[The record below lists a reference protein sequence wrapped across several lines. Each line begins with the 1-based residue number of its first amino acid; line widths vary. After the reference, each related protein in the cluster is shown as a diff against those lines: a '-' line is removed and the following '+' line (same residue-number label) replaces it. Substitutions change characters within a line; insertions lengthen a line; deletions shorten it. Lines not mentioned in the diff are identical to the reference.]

1 MGSTF
6 NSTKSKTNKKG
17 RTKKMGKIKLANIK
31 NEIKKSGTSKGKFLF
46 FKEDSKVRVRFLTD
60 MEDGL
65 EVSFHDSF
73 QLGINVPCQEVFG
86 RDCEYCENED
96 LRTRNMYVWSV
107 YDYESKEVKLLMA
120 AVNNCSPVP
129 ALASLYE
136 SYGTLCDR
144 DYEIKRIGKGQNTT
158 YSVIPLE
165 KMKFRNT
172 KVKPMSE
179 QAMLKCIDKAYP
191 ADNSE
196 DFEDEDETPKRN
208 KKKGAK
214 SNNKPIKGKMNEPED
229 DNDDWDDE
237 EEGQDYESMTAKE
250 LFQLCKDRD
259 IECKPKKT
267 KEYYIDLLEEADDED
282 SDDWDDEDSDDD
294 WED

>member
-1 MGSTF
+1 
-6 NSTKSKTNKKG
+6 
-17 RTKKMGKIKLANIK
+17 MGKIKLANIK

-86 RDCEYCENED
+86 RECEYCENED

-214 SNNKPIKGKMNEPED
+214 SNNKPLKGKMNEPED
-229 DNDDWDDE
+229 DWGEDETDE
-237 EEGQDYESMTAKE
+237 EEQDYESMSAKE

-259 IECKPKKT
+259 IECKPRKT
-267 KEYYIDLLEEADDED
+267 KEYYIDLLEEADEED
-282 SDDWDDEDSDDD
+282 SDDWGEDDDEDD

>member
-1 MGSTF
+1 
-6 NSTKSKTNKKG
+6 
-17 RTKKMGKIKLANIK
+17 MGKIKLSSIK

-65 EVSFHDSF
+65 EVPFHDSY
-73 QLGINVPCQEVFG
+73 QLGVNVPCQETFG
-86 RDCEYCENED
+86 RDCEYCEDDN

-136 SYGTLCDR
+136 SYGTLTDR

-172 KVKPMSE
+172 KVKAMSE

-196 DFEDEDETPKRN
+196 DLEEEEDEPKKN
-208 KKKGAK
+208 KKKGTK
-214 SNNKPIKGKMNEPED
+214 TNNKPLKGKMNEPED
-229 DNDDWDDE
+229 DDNWDDE
-237 EEGQDYESMTAKE
+237 EEENNYESMSAKE
-250 LFQLCKDRD
+250 LFQLCKDREID
-259 IECKPKKT
+259 CKPKKT
-267 KEYYIDLLEEADDED
+267 KEYYIDLLEEADEED
-282 SDDWDDEDSDDD
+282 SDDWDEEEEDDD
-294 WED
+294 WDE

>member
-1 MGSTF
+1 
-6 NSTKSKTNKKG
+6 
-17 RTKKMGKIKLANIK
+17 MGKIKLSNIK
-31 NEIKKSGTSKGKFLF
+31 NEIKKSGTSKGKFLY
-46 FKEDSKVRVRFLTD
+46 FKEDSKARVRFLTD

-65 EVSFHDSF
+65 EVPFHDSF
-73 QLGINVPCQEVFG
+73 QLGVNVPCQEVFG
-86 RDCEYCENED
+86 RDCQYCEDED

-107 YDYESKEVKLLMA
+107 YDYDSKEVKLIMA

-136 SYGTLCDR
+136 SYGTLTDR

-165 KMKFRNT
+165 KKKFRNE

-196 DFEDEDETPKRN
+196 DFDEEEEPKKN
-208 KKKGAK
+208 KTKGTKA
-214 SNNKPIKGKMNEPED
+214 NNKPKKNKASEPEETD
-229 DNDDWDDE
+229 DDWGEDE
-237 EEGQDYESMTAKE
+237 ESENDYESMSAKE
-250 LFQLCKDRD
+250 LYQLCKEREID
-259 IECKPKKT
+259 CKPKKT
-267 KEYYIDLLEEADDED
+267 KEYYIDLLEEADEED
-282 SDDWDDEDSDDD
+282 SDDWGEDEEDD
-294 WED
+294 WDE

>member
-1 MGSTF
+1 
-6 NSTKSKTNKKG
+6 
-17 RTKKMGKIKLANIK
+17 MGKIKLANIK

-65 EVSFHDSF
+65 ELAFHDSF

-86 RDCEYCENED
+86 RECEYCENED

-196 DFEDEDETPKRN
+196 DFEDEDEPKKN

-214 SNNKPIKGKMNEPED
+214 TNNKPLKGKMNEPED
-229 DNDDWDDE
+229 DTEDWDDE
-237 EEGQDYESMTAKE
+237 EEEEEAGYESMTAQE
-250 LFQLCKDRD
+250 LYKICKKSG

-267 KEYYIDLLEEADDED
+267 KEYYIDLLEEEDEED
-282 SDDWDDEDSDDD
+282 SDDWDEDDGEDDC
-294 WED
+294 ED

>member
-1 MGSTF
+1 
-6 NSTKSKTNKKG
+6 
-17 RTKKMGKIKLANIK
+17 MGKIKLSSIK
-31 NEIKKSGTSKGKFLF
+31 NEIKKSGTNKGKFLY
-46 FKEDSKVRVRFLTD
+46 FKEDSKIRVRFLND

-65 EVSFHDSF
+65 EIKFHDSF
-73 QLGINVPCQEVFG
+73 QLGINVPCQEEFG

-96 LRTRNMYVWSV
+96 LRTRSMYVWSV

-120 AVNNCSPVP
+120 ATNNCSPVP

-165 KMKFRNT
+165 KLKFRNT
-172 KVKPMSE
+172 KVKAMSE

-196 DFEDEDETPKRN
+196 DFDEEEEEKPRN
-208 KKKGAK
+208 KTKGNK
-214 SNNKPIKGKMNEPED
+214 TNNKPKAKQKEAED
-229 DNDDWDDE
+229 GWEDE
-237 EEGQDYESMTAKE
+237 EEELENDYDSMTAKE
-250 LFQLCKDRD
+250 LYQLCKERG
-259 IECKPKKT
+259 IECKPRKS
-267 KEYYIDLLEEADDED
+267 KEYYFDLLEEADEED
-282 SDDWDDEDSDDD
+282 SEDDWGEDEESDDD
-294 WED
+294 WDE

>member
-1 MGSTF
+1 
-6 NSTKSKTNKKG
+6 
-17 RTKKMGKIKLANIK
+17 MGKISLSKIK

-46 FKEDSKVRVRFLTD
+46 IKEDSKVRVRFLTD

-65 EVSFHDSF
+65 EVPFHDSY
-73 QLGINVPCQEVFG
+73 QLGINVPCQEIFG

-120 AVNNCSPVP
+120 AVNNCTPVP

-136 SYGTLCDR
+136 SYGTLLDR

-196 DFEDEDETPKRN
+196 DLEEEEEKTKSKN
-208 KKKGAK
+208 KTKTKVEK
-214 SNNKPIKGKMNEPED
+214 EQ
-229 DNDDWDDE
+229 DDWDE
-237 EEGQDYESMTAKE
+237 EENNYEEMTAKE
-250 LFQLCKDRD
+250 LFQLCKERD

-267 KEYYIDLLEEADDED
+267 KEYYIDLLEQADEEEED
-282 SDDWDDEDSDDD
+282 SEDWDEEDEEDD
-294 WED
+294 WEE

>member
-1 MGSTF
+1 
-6 NSTKSKTNKKG
+6 
-17 RTKKMGKIKLANIK
+17 MGKIKLANIK

-196 DFEDEDETPKRN
+196 DFEDEDEAPKRN
-208 KKKGAK
+208 KNKGAK
-214 SNNKPIKGKMNEPED
+214 SNNKPLKGKMNEPED

-237 EEGQDYESMTAKE
+237 EEEQDYESMTAKE

-267 KEYYIDLLEEADDED
+267 KEYYIDLLEEADEED